1 MHTWKED
8 ARRYDAPGFDLN
20 DPAGSLAVP
29 YQAGGRGDT
38 QRGRRRGWRR
48 TWQADRPTPA
58 FTEIVLPNMALEVYE
73 GFAQVVVPILQSRV
87 NSTVRIEQRQS
98 VLYGLDGASAGE

>member
-20 DPAGSLAVP
+20 DPAVASLFQIWQVDEATRS
-29 YQAGGRGDT
+29 AAK
-38 QRGRRRGWRR
+38 
-48 TWQADRPTPA
+48 TWMEAYLRQTADSA